1 MNFLTITK
9 QIMILITG
17 ATSDIGQKLCQ
28 LLAKNEKPFRAMCRK
43 EEQLEKL
50 RKQGIHA
57 VLGNFENP
65 ESLKT
70 AMQGCTSLF
79 LTSPP
84 TQNQVQCEKN
94 VIDIAKQEGIAY
106 IVKISASDANLKSSV
121 PWAKSHAEID
131 HHLRNSGIEWT
142 ILKPTAFMQN
152 FLSLSKPIS
161 KGILPQVAGNGLVGY
176 IDAQDIA
183 QVAFKVL
190 TENHHKRATY
200 FLNGPEML
208 EMKEIAF
215 QLSETLGRKVRY
227 VNLPSFVFRI
237 ILRLYGSSRWVA
249 NGLIEQYAEV
259 VAKNHDHD
267 LSEEVIRLT
276 NCQPRSFLDFAK
288 EHKEKFLNLN

>member
-1 MNFLTITK
+1 
-9 QIMILITG
+9 MILITG

-28 LLAKNEKPFRAMCRK
+28 LLSENKKPFRAMCRK
-43 EEQLEKL
+43 EEQLEQF
-50 RKQGIHA
+50 RKRGIDA

-65 ESLKT
+65 ESLKA
-70 AMQGCTSLF
+70 AMQGCICLF

-94 VIDIAKQEGIAY
+94 AIDIAKQEGIAY

-131 HHLRNSGIEWT
+131 HHLRNSGMEWT

-161 KGILPQVAGNGLVGY
+161 KGILPQVAGNGQVGY

-183 QVAFKVL
+183 SVAFSVL
-190 TENHHKRATY
+190 AENHHKRATY
-200 FLNGPEML
+200 YLNGPEML
-208 EMKEIAF
+208 EMKEIALK
-215 QLSETLGRKVRY
+215 LSETLGRRVRY

-237 ILRLYGSSRWVA
+237 LLRFYGASRWVA

-267 LSEEVIRLT
+267 LGEEVIRIT
-276 NCQPRSFLDFAK
+276 SFQPRSFLEFAK
-288 EHKEKFLNLN
+288 ENKEAFLNIK